1 MHVEGWED
9 ILQSPWRDP
18 TDSKPRESR
27 RKALQERSEP
37 GSRRTGKVRSAAE
50 SFRIAMSQA
59 AILTGG
65 LEQISHRSWS
75 GAARTVEISNLKSD
89 SPLFEQHAVSIEET
103 EFRIVDVGCFR
114 GHTVQLEDLHVTTC
128 HEVLSCRNPN
138 IKA

>member
-27 RKALQERSEP
+27 RKALQEQSEP

-50 SFRIAMSQA
+50 SFRVAMSQA

-65 LEQISHRSWS
+65 LVQINHRSWS
-75 GAARTVEISNLKSD
+75 RAARTVEIFNLQSD
-89 SPLFEQHAVSIEET
+89 SPLFEQHAASIEEAG
-103 EFRIVDVGCFR
+103 FRLVDVDCFR
-114 GHTVQLEDLHVTTC
+114 GHTVLLAT
-128 HEVLSCRNPN
+128 
-138 IKA
+138 